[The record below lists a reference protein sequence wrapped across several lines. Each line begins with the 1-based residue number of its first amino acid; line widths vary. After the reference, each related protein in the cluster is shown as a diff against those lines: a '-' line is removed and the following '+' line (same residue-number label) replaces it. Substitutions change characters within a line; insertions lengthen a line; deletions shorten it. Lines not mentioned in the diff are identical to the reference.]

1 MLFFTI
7 TDMHVEYC
15 SFLMWTMTGPKTA
28 PCGTSPSHVREFNR
42 LQPHSSHDLVFKIWR
57 NNKNE
62 AALRVFVSD
71 CELLVTKMSMGT
83 TGMFIIK
90 FKILPSINVRLSIGF
105 HWVFRAK
112 NQPKN
117 RHFCMDFH
125 LRRLSRKDYNQ
136 SLQKSRTVP
145 PDIVTSLVCL

>member
-1 MLFFTI
+1 
-7 TDMHVEYC
+7 
-15 SFLMWTMTGPKTA
+15 MTGPKTA
-28 PCGTSPSHVREFNR
+28 PCGTSLRMPGHIREFNR
-42 LQPHSSHDLVFKIWR
+42 LELHSSHHLVFKIWR
-57 NNKNE
+57 NNKTE

-90 FKILPSINVRLSIGF
+90 FKILPSINVRLSDFTGF
-105 HWVFRAK
+105 FRAK

-117 RHFCMDFH
+117 RHFYMDFH
-125 LRRLSRKDYNQ
+125 LRRLSRKDYEQ

>member
-28 PCGTSPSHVREFNR
+28 PCGTSPSHIREFNR

-57 NNKNE
+57 NNKTE

-90 FKILPSINVRLSIGF
+90 FKILPSIFVRLSIGF